1 MTTAYLTHWRC
12 EKHNLGEDHPE
23 SPHRLG
29 AIQNRLISGQL
40 MDFVRVIEAQSA
52 TEAQLKATHD
62 PHYVDT
68 IFARAPEEGH
78 VELDAETLMM
88 PHTLDAAL
96 KAAGAVVQA
105 VDLVMSGEME
115 NAFCAVR
122 PPGHHAEYD
131 QAMGFCLFNNI
142 AVGARYALDH
152 YGLQRIAIIDFDV
165 HHGNGTEDIF
175 KNEPRVQYSSS
186 YQHPFYPYA
195 DPGASHDNI
204 IHIPLEAGTNGAQFR
219 EAIAAQLLPQ
229 LDAFAPELVM
239 ISAGFDA
246 LAEDPMAQLRL
257 KDDDYVWITK
267 ELMAIADKHC
277 GKKVISVLEG
287 GYNTDA
293 LGRAAFNHIRT
304 LMDM

>member
-52 TEAQLKATHD
+52 TEEQLKATHD

-122 PPGHHAEYD
+122 PPGHHAEP
-131 QAMGFCLFNNI
+131 AVTMGFCFFNNI
-142 AVGARYALDH
+142 AVGVA
-152 YGLQRIAIIDFDV
+152 
-165 HHGNGTEDIF
+165 HGMG
-175 KNEPRVQYSSS
+175 V
-186 YQHPFYPYA
+186 
-195 DPGASHDNI
+195 
-204 IHIPLEAGTNGAQFR
+204 
-219 EAIAAQLLPQ
+219 
-229 LDAFAPELVM
+229 
-239 ISAGFDA
+239 
-246 LAEDPMAQLRL
+246 LAEKRG
-257 KDDDYVWITK
+257 T
-267 ELMAIADKHC
+267 
-277 GKKVISVLEG
+277 VI
-287 GYNTDA
+287 
-293 LGRAAFNHIRT
+293 RA
-304 LMDM
+304 